1 MFADVTMAVNIS
13 GRHLASPDIVTDVSD
28 ALDAAGV
35 QATRLVL
42 EITETVL
49 VDEPTATAHL
59 LALRDL
65 GVAISIDDFGTGYTS
80 IGQLQHLHVDILKID
95 RSFIASSDPGTRE
108 LVSLMINAGHAFGL
122 HVVAEG
128 IEAGDQL
135 APLMEMACDSA
146 QGYYFARPQPAS
158 EIVARLAAKGCA

>member
-1 MFADVTMAVNIS
+1 MES
-13 GRHLASPDIVTDVSD
+13 
-28 ALDAAGV
+28 AGV
-35 QATRLVL
+35 PANRLVL

-49 VDEPTATAHL
+49 VNEPIATAHL
-59 LALRDL
+59 RALRAL

-95 RSFIASSDPGTRE
+95 RSFIGSTAPGTPE
-108 LVSLMINAGHAFGL
+108 LVTLTINAGHAFGL

-128 IEAGDQL
+128 IEHRDQL
-135 APLMEMACDSA
+135 TPLMAMFCDSA

-158 EIVARLAAKGCA
+158 RDRRRPGPTVVGCRPRAATALPS